1 MVWLRFSFQN
11 RSPALKSLNDS
22 PMIAFLASFV
32 LCDVAA
38 YSGSVSV
45 TGSLIFR
52 EGFDWKIGRSSSDN
66 KKKRIKT
73 FTHFLEI
80 NFNFLTFVLK

>member
-1 MVWLRFSFQN
+1 
-11 RSPALKSLNDS
+11 
-22 PMIAFLASFV
+22 
-32 LCDVAA
+32 
-38 YSGSVSV
+38 VSV

-52 EGFDWKIGRSSSDN
+52 EAFDWKIGRSSSDN